1 MTEVKRTGI
10 IGVGKY
16 LPSNVLTNADLEKM
30 VDTTDEWIT
39 TRTGIKERRIA
50 ADNEAASDMATKAAK
65 DALKNAGLK
74 PKDIDLIIVAT
85 ITPDMFFPSTACQL
99 PNNLGVPGVPA
110 FDISVACSGY
120 VYGLAI
126 ADQFIKAGMYKHALV
141 VAAEKLSAVTDWSDR
156 STCVLFGDGAGAA
169 VLGPV
174 EKGGILGANLGAD
187 GTKGDLLQLP
197 AGGSRMPASL
207 KTITDKLHTIKMEGN
222 VLFKHAVKIMAD
234 AALAV
239 TEPLGLKGDDI
250 DIIIPHQANIR
261 ILNALAKRMG
271 VDPAKKVYLNIEKY
285 GNMSAAS
292 SAVALT
298 EAIQEGR
305 VKKGDIMLMDAFGG
319 GLTWGAL
326 IIEWEKGRYEQEIRS
341 IIPRAGFTVGR
352 NGQGALRDAGSG
364 QVGIR

>member
-1 MTEVKRTGI
+1 
-10 IGVGKY
+10 
-16 LPSNVLTNADLEKM
+16 M

-50 ADNEAASDMATKAAK
+50 AENEATSDMALKAAK
-65 DALKNAGLK
+65 DALKNADLG

-85 ITPDMFFPSTACQL
+85 ITPDMFFPATACLVQHK
-99 PNNLGVPGVPA
+99 LGARNVAA
-110 FDISVACSGY
+110 FDIAVACSGY
-120 VYGLAI
+120 VYGLTI
-126 ADQFIKAGMYKHALV
+126 AEKFIKNGSCKYALV
-141 VAAEKLSAVTDWSDR
+141 IAAEKLSAVTDWEDR

-169 VLGPV
+169 VLGEV
-174 EKGGILGANLGAD
+174 NEGGILGASLGAD
-187 GTKGDLLQLP
+187 GSKGDLLQLP
-197 AGGSRMPASL
+197 AGGSRMPASI
-207 KTITDKLHTIKMEGN
+207 KTVENKLHTIKMEGN
-222 VLFKHAVKIMAD
+222 VLFKHAVKIMAE

-271 VDPAKKVYLNIEKY
+271 VDPEKKVYLNIKKY

-298 EAIQEGR
+298 EAVEEGR
-305 VKKGDIMLMDAFGG
+305 IKKGDIILMDAFGG

-326 IIEWEKGRYEQEIRS
+326 LIKW
-341 IIPRAGFTVGR
+341 
-352 NGQGALRDAGSG
+352 
-364 QVGIR
+364 